1 MKNIFRRNPRR
12 KAKRS
17 QSRAGGGRRIAW
29 TALLATGVVVVL
41 VGGGLLNWA
50 QSRTGKAALLGLG
63 ADRNYADVQAAVDD
77 ALAAALPGFRAGP
90 AEDPA
95 DHDWPAPAI
104 GPGALVRCRVVPV
117 PAVDSWWDVQ
127 ARVAAALAPTGA
139 KVLWGERVPDPAVRA
154 ARTAPDDATDLLR
167 LDVGVTGRPTH
178 TLMLVRE
185 GRTPPVR
192 WGGGPGLSRWREFAA
207 AEGPVVALVIDDWGH
222 GKTPAALS
230 ILDLPIPVT
239 MAVLP
244 DLPYSRHFSL
254 QGTELVLPPG
264 RESVAAAAMGTDGAA
279 GRRAAGCPVDVAVGR
294 QSRDWPQQRREIML
308 HLPMEPQGY
317 PETDPGPDA
326 ILVGMD
332 AAAVSARL
340 DAALATLDHASGV
353 NNHMGS
359 AATSDL
365 PTMRALMSV
374 LAERD
379 LFFVDSLTSSRSVA
393 YAEAVRAGIPA
404 ARNRIFLDYDN
415 ENEDA
420 IRTNLL
426 RLVKAARSV
435 GTSLG
440 IGHPHPATAA
450 VLAREIPRLVAEGV
464 RFVTV
469 SELMALRAEAAQVA
483 SSGAG
488 DGHGG

>member
-1 MKNIFRRNPRR
+1 
-12 KAKRS
+12 
-17 QSRAGGGRRIAW
+17 
-29 TALLATGVVVVL
+29 
-41 VGGGLLNWA
+41 
-50 QSRTGKAALLGLG
+50 
-63 ADRNYADVQAAVDD
+63 
-77 ALAAALPGFRAGP
+77 
-90 AEDPA
+90 
-95 DHDWPAPAI
+95 
-104 GPGALVRCRVVPV
+104 
-117 PAVDSWWDVQ
+117 
-127 ARVAAALAPTGA
+127 
-139 KVLWGERVPDPAVRA
+139 
-154 ARTAPDDATDLLR
+154 
-167 LDVGVTGRPTH
+167 
-178 TLMLVRE
+178 
-185 GRTPPVR
+185 
-192 WGGGPGLSRWREFAA
+192 
-207 AEGPVVALVIDDWGH
+207 
-222 GKTPAALS
+222 
-230 ILDLPIPVT
+230 
-239 MAVLP
+239 
-244 DLPYSRHFSL
+244 
-254 QGTELVLPPG
+254 
-264 RESVAAAAMGTDGAA
+264 
-279 GRRAAGCPVDVAVGR
+279 
-294 QSRDWPQQRREIML
+294 
-308 HLPMEPQGY
+308 
-317 PETDPGPDA
+317 
-326 ILVGMD
+326 
-332 AAAVSARL
+332 
-340 DAALATLDHASGV
+340 
-353 NNHMGS
+353 MGS

-426 RLVKAARSV
+426 RLVKAARSA